1 MRRVCVGE
9 KSAGWSGRG
18 GGQRPVVLPTDRAG
32 EHFVVSSL
40 TPSLTPSLTNPLT
53 GSLTAPDW
61 DSWLELFP
69 GVLSAGGRSGQAVVG
84 QLQVLPGLG
93 VLVELE
99 QAGDEVAPG
108 GPRLWMVHPA
118 GLDDAPQPPGT
129 VLRPAHPVAVLYELQ
144 QSLQAGNVPVGS
156 LAPGHNLP
164 QQDPVGP
171 DIGLNSQ

>member
-40 TPSLTPSLTNPLT
+40 TTSLTPSLTNSLTTSLT
-53 GSLTAPDW
+53 GSLRAPDW

-93 VLVELE
+93 VLVELQ

-108 GPRLWMVHPA
+108 GPRLGLVHPA
-118 GLDDAPQPPGT
+118 GLDDAPQLPGT
-129 VLRPAHPVAVLYELQ
+129 VLGSAHPVAVLDQLQ
-144 QSLQAGNVPVGS
+144 QGLQRGDVPVGS
-156 LAPGHNLP
+156 GAPGDNLP
-164 QQDPVGP
+164 Q
-171 DIGLNSQ
+171 